1 MTLAEATTLRALWLA
16 AEQAVAIGQEYTIA
30 GRTLIRADASFIHR
44 QFLYYDGLCT
54 ALAAG
59 RGSGIT
65 LRRPLVRDI

>member
-1 MTLAEATTLRALWLA
+1 M
-16 AEQAVAIGQEYTIA
+16 AIGQEYTIA